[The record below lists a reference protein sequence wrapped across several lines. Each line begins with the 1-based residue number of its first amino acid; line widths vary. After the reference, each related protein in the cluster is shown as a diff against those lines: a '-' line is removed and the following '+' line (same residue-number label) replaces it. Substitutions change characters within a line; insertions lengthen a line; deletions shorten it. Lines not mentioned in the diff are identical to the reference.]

1 MSAAGQC
8 PYLSLAMTR
17 KYMRSRL
24 LEKATHA
31 RTYAPRRV
39 LDVAAEV
46 ASRFI
51 ASCGGKP
58 GYGGEV
64 PAGASTDVGTPL
76 TPVPSP
82 EAIRTDRY
90 VGQLAA
96 P

>member
-1 MSAAGQC
+1 
-8 PYLSLAMTR
+8 MTR

-24 LEKATHA
+24 LEKATLA

-58 GYGGEV
+58 GM
-64 PAGASTDVGTPL
+64 
-76 TPVPSP
+76 
-82 EAIRTDRY
+82 
-90 VGQLAA
+90 AA
-96 P
+96 RCRQVLLRMSEPY